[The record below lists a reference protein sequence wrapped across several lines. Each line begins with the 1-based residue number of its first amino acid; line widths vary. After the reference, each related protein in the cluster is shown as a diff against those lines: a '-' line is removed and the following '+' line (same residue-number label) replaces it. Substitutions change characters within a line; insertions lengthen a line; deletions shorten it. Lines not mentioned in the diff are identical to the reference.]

1 MAALAASTVDRELS
15 FPELVAILWR
25 RRWFL
30 ALGLALGAGGGLA
43 VPHLITP
50 VYTAQGLILIEP
62 HGVATADGVVPSGP
76 VAVDGGVIDSE
87 VQVLSSRSLA
97 RAVID
102 QLGLEHDAELGGTP
116 ATGQP
121 SGGDVVG
128 HFLEHLSVRRAGKSQ
143 VLEVAFSYHDPKQ
156 AARIVD
162 KLAQLYLEGQ
172 IARKLEAS
180 RRSGDWLAGQI
191 AAAEGRLNDATRKL
205 EAFRAA
211 SEQTRGAGMVIDRER
226 IADLQRQLV
235 LAGAERSGRE
245 AQLARLRQ
253 ALAAGEPV
261 APADGGSINLQGLE
275 SRRIDLDRRRAE
287 LEAQL
292 GARHP
297 KMQDLRNEAAA
308 LDRRIGQE
316 RANLLRATALD
327 VDTARVREQALRK
340 SLEELKAQAL
350 AQDEVVRRTAALER
364 EAGLQQHLLESL
376 RDKAGAV
383 ADRAAV
389 GEPDARV
396 ISDAAPPES
405 PVRPRPRL
413 IFGLGFLVGL
423 TLALVAIYLLEA
435 RDGGVRSAR
444 ELERLLGRGAVALIP
459 TVPGSRPRGI
469 APHDYALERP
479 RSRYAESLRGLLA
492 SCLGPDES
500 GPGRVVLVTSAMPG
514 EGKTTL
520 ATSLARLAAAEG
532 LQVLLID
539 ADLRRPALHERL
551 GVPPGPGL
559 VEALRGEVPL
569 VETLRRDP
577 RAPVTLLPSNARLEQ
592 PSRLLTGQPLRA
604 VLEGARRRFDLVVVD
619 TAPVLAVADAC
630 LLAPRADTVLLL
642 AAWAATPG
650 AMIESAY
657 RALREAGGPV
667 PSPVMTRVAAK
678 GLAAAGAGG
687 LALRRLKRYYA
698 D

>member
-25 RRWFL
+25 RRWLL
-30 ALGLALGAGGGLA
+30 ALGLVIGSAGGLA
-43 VPHLITP
+43 APRLITP
-50 VYTAQGLILIEP
+50 VYTAQSLILIEP
-62 HGVATADGVVPSGP
+62 HAAATADGVVPSGP

-97 RAVID
+97 RAVISE
-102 QLGLEHDAELGGTP
+102 LGLGHDAELGGAP
-116 ATGQP
+116 AALGAP
-121 SGGDVVG
+121 GVDVVG
-128 HFLEHLSVRRAGKSQ
+128 RFLEHLSVRRAGKSQ
-143 VLEVAFSYHDPKQ
+143 VIEVAFSYHDPQ
-156 AARIVD
+156 AAARIANKV
-162 KLAQLYLEGQ
+162 AQLYLEGQ
-172 IARKLEAS
+172 LARKLEATQ
-180 RRSGDWLAGQI
+180 RSSDWLAGQI
-191 AAAEGRLNDATRKL
+191 ALTESRLNDATRKL
-205 EAFRAA
+205 DAFRAA
-211 SEQTRGAGMVIDRER
+211 SEETRGSGMVIDRER
-226 IADLQRQLV
+226 IAELQRQLV

-245 AQLARLRQ
+245 ARLARLRQ
-253 ALAAGEPV
+253 ALAAGQPV
-261 APADGGSINLQGLE
+261 ALADGGSLALQSME
-275 SRRIDLDRRRAE
+275 AQRTDLDRRQAE

-327 VDTARVREQALRK
+327 TETARVREHALKK

-364 EAGLQQHLLESL
+364 DAGLQEQLLESL
-376 RDKAGAV
+376 RAKAGAV

-389 GEPDARV
+389 REPDARV
-396 ISDAAPPES
+396 ISDAAPPEH

-413 IFGLGFLVGL
+413 ILGLGLLVGL
-423 TLALVAIYLLEA
+423 TLALVAVYLLEA
-435 RDGGVRSAR
+435 RDRGVRSGR

-459 TVPGSRPRGI
+459 SVPGSRRRAITPD
-469 APHDYALERP
+469 DYALERP

-532 LQVLLID
+532 LEVLLID
-539 ADLRRPALHERL
+539 GDLRRPALHERL
-551 GVPPGPGL
+551 GLPPGPGL
-559 VEALRGEVPL
+559 AEALRGEVPL
-569 VETLRRDP
+569 VETLKRDP

-650 AMIESAY
+650 SMIESAD

-667 PSPVMTRVAAK
+667 PSPVMTRVEPT
-678 GLAAAGAGG
+678 GLAGAGG
-687 LALRRLKRYYA
+687 HAARRLKRYYA